1 MEFIQGT
8 NSDIQA
14 VMKIINQAKAFLKE
28 CGIDQWQG
36 GYPSIETIEK
46 DIERNELYLLKDHGK
61 IIATVTVSFAG
72 EPAYQTLHGKWK
84 SNHPYAVIHRLAVDN
99 HYRGKNL
106 TAILFK
112 NIEELCY
119 KQNIHSIKTDT
130 DMDNNTMKHILEKN
144 GFEYC
149 GTIQFDNSDKI
160 AFEKLL

>member
-1 MEFIQGT
+1 MEFIQGA

-61 IIATVTVSFAG
+61 IIATVTVSFTG
-72 EPAYQTLHGKWK
+72 EPAYQTLQGKWK
-84 SNHPYAVIHRLAVDN
+84 SNYPYAVIHRLAVNN

-106 TAILFK
+106 TSTLFK
-112 NIEELCY
+112 NIEELCC

-130 DMDNNTMKHILEKN
+130 DMDNNTMKHVLEKN